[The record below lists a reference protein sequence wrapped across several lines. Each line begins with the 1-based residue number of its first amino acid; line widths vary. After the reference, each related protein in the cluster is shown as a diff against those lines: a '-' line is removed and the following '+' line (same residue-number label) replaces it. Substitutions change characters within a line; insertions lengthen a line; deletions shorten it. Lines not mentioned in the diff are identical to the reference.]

1 MKRYI
6 FLLSSFLVWIISY
19 AQPIMGYEFESKNGV
34 YEEITE
40 GTVVNS
46 SIHGIDLNGKAYTSI
61 DKASDVKVT
70 DDGFPIGF
78 NFLFNNQE
86 MNRFA
91 IGTNGYIILG
101 KDQVTVES
109 PTDGFFSI
117 GQSPNT
123 NVISTATNGKISGL
137 DNTELSYKVS
147 GVTPSRVLIVQYK
160 NLGITDTW
168 GSNLIA
174 TVQFQIRLYEN
185 SNNIEIIYKDWKMT
199 SSSFSSAKVGIK
211 GDVDDRL
218 LIEST
223 GGSWTEK
230 ISTTINAAAALSYT
244 QDNYPADGLTYQ
256 FTPPVNCE
264 SPTEQPQDLI
274 INGTSNSAT
283 GHFKKTAG
291 ADLYLVLLN
300 ESETLTENPVDG
312 NYYKSGD
319 KLGNATV
326 ISLDS
331 LDTFTAKDLEGNK
344 KYHISVLAVNSFCMY
359 GPKYNVEAPLTATII
374 TNPSQP
380 EGLTVTETELN
391 TMTLSIKANSTG
403 DQVIIAMTTEPS
415 VNNGRIEEGG
425 LFGQPSGILNVGDE
439 LEGGGTVLYKGN
451 STEKVTVSDLQANTI
466 YHFKAW
472 SFKDNDIYSLNSA
485 T

>member
-137 DNTELSYKVS
+137 DNTEVSYKVS
-147 GVTPSRVLIVQYK
+147 GVTPS
-160 NLGITDTW
+160 
-168 GSNLIA
+168 
-174 TVQFQIRLYEN
+174 
-185 SNNIEIIYKDWKMT
+185 
-199 SSSFSSAKVGIK
+199 
-211 GDVDDRL
+211 
-218 LIEST
+218 
-223 GGSWTEK
+223 
-230 ISTTINAAAALSYT
+230 
-244 QDNYPADGLTYQ
+244 
-256 FTPPVNCE
+256 
-264 SPTEQPQDLI
+264 
-274 INGTSNSAT
+274 
-283 GHFKKTAG
+283 
-291 ADLYLVLLN
+291 
-300 ESETLTENPVDG
+300 
-312 NYYKSGD
+312 
-319 KLGNATV
+319 
-326 ISLDS
+326 
-331 LDTFTAKDLEGNK
+331 
-344 KYHISVLAVNSFCMY
+344 
-359 GPKYNVEAPLTATII
+359 
-374 TNPSQP
+374 
-380 EGLTVTETELN
+380 
-391 TMTLSIKANSTG
+391 
-403 DQVIIAMTTEPS
+403 
-415 VNNGRIEEGG
+415 
-425 LFGQPSGILNVGDE
+425 
-439 LEGGGTVLYKGN
+439 
-451 STEKVTVSDLQANTI
+451 
-466 YHFKAW
+466 
-472 SFKDNDIYSLNSA
+472 
-485 T
+485 